1 MNEDTEY
8 QRVMQLVKILDF
20 DNLRKF
26 VLAVDIP
33 YSTLANGENK
43 NGFVSSRVLAAIK
56 KAFPKVSLDWLLLGE
71 GSPLLD
77 APPPKATQQNIVN
90 GNGNIAH
97 QVISAGCA
105 DLLHQKDMLIS
116 NLEGQI
122 KSLENTIEKF
132 FKSK

>member
-1 MNEDTEY
+1 MNENTEY

-56 KAFPKVSLDWLLLGE
+56 KAFPKVSLDWLVLGE
-71 GSPLLD
+71 GLPFLPSASA
-77 APPPKATQQNIVN
+77 APQNIVN
-90 GNGNIAH
+90 GNGNFAH
-97 QVISAGCA
+97 QVITAADCA
-105 DLLHQKDMLIS
+105 DQLHQKD
-116 NLEGQI
+116 
-122 KSLENTIEKF
+122 IEIIGLNAQVKLL
-132 FKSK
+132 KDLLNSK